1 MLPVAREE
9 RVPLGAPEDLDD
21 IPARAAEQALE
32 FPNDLTVAANRP
44 VQALEI
50 TVDD

>member
-1 MLPVAREE
+1 MTFQ
-9 RVPLGAPEDLDD
+9 PE
-21 IPARAAEQALE
+21 PRNRALE

-50 TVDD
+50 TVDDEGEVVETLPRR